1 MVEISDRFVSCQLLL
16 NINKADFSSSSYI
29 TRNENILIEHHKI
42 KRANVTK
49 FLGIKI
55 DNRLTVKISK

>member
-1 MVEISDRFVSCQLLL
+1 MH
-16 NINKADFSSSSYI
+16 FSSSSSNI
-29 TRNENILIEHHKI
+29 TRNENIIIEHHKI

-55 DNRLTVKISK
+55 DNRLTWKEHNRYITVKISK